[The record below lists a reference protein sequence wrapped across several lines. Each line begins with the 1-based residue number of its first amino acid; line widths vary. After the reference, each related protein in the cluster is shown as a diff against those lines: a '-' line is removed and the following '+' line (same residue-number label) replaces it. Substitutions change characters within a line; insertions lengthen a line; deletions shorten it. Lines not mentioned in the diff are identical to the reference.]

1 MFDTKARRVFHDRL
15 DQGCA
20 DTYAAVLIHHEDAL
34 DIAADSA
41 QGPRSWHS
49 RNECKPG
56 HSNRAVAGQP
66 RKKRYVG
73 CTVTLPP
80 STKICRELS
89 LGPRGPFLL
98 GDELTE

>member
-20 DTYAAVLIHHEDAL
+20 NTYEAVLIHHEDAL

-49 RNECKPG
+49 RNECSHAIPIAPWLG
-56 HSNRAVAGQP
+56 NRARNAT
-66 RKKRYVG
+66 
-73 CTVTLPP
+73 CDAL
-80 STKICRELS
+80 
-89 LGPRGPFLL
+89 
-98 GDELTE
+98 